1 MTLKVIVQAGM
12 LVTMER
18 GVTNY
23 DTGPSGYSGMVPSKL
38 VPIVIILTM
47 SIFVRIGHENDE
59 GEDDLALC

>member
-1 MTLKVIVQAGM
+1 
-12 LVTMER
+12 
-18 GVTNY
+18 
-23 DTGPSGYSGMVPSKL
+23 MVPSKL